1 MKIKSTTLAVLATSI
16 LTLSALGCDGEGTNS
31 PGSSGGGYAD
41 LGISLNNLD
50 DESVSIASDTAND
63 LHVLAF
69 WATWCVPCTGELAQM
84 KDVHAKLADRGV
96 KIYAISIDSPDT
108 ISRVPGFAAQEEW
121 PFPVLYDSDTAVM
134 ARWNPK
140 GDIPFYVVLDADG
153 NVLKTHQG
161 YVKGDVDKLEQFL
174 IEKLPAE

>member
-69 WATWCVPCTGELAQM
+69 PGQPHAAGAWAARIAVPLQ
-84 KDVHAKLADRGV
+84 L
-96 KIYAISIDSPDT
+96 I
-108 ISRVPGFAAQEEW
+108 
-121 PFPVLYDSDTAVM
+121 FPTV
-134 ARWNPK
+134 
-140 GDIPFYVVLDADG
+140 G
-153 NVLKTHQG
+153 
-161 YVKGDVDKLEQFL
+161 
-174 IEKLPAE
+174 